1 MAPSDPQT
9 AALLAHVFSQTQAN
23 ISFLAAQNYI
33 SPTDASELISRL
45 TTAQSRGNTDASLAN
60 SMQALAVVPT
70 NTGRRSAPPPPPPRT
85 QRARAVW
92 AYNEDGREPNDLSFS
107 GGEIVEIVDETN
119 ADWWT
124 GKCRG
129 RQGLFPSNHVEKIDS
144 SASVTLPPPAPM
156 SPVRHLPQSMPPQP
170 MASYPPQG
178 YAPGYAEPKQSYGP
192 YGGYNV
198 PPPAPV
204 APVQVVEVQA
214 QPPPKKNRFGG
225 LGNTMANA
233 AAGGVGFGAGE

>member
-1 MAPSDPQT
+1 MAPSDPQA

-92 AYNEDGREPNDLSFS
+92 AYNEDGRVCRILLS
-107 GGEIVEIVDETN
+107 IVVHN
-119 ADWWT
+119 SF
-124 GKCRG
+124 
-129 RQGLFPSNHVEKIDS
+129 L
-144 SASVTLPPPAPM
+144 
-156 SPVRHLPQSMPPQP
+156 
-170 MASYPPQG
+170 
-178 YAPGYAEPKQSYGP
+178 
-192 YGGYNV
+192 
-198 PPPAPV
+198 
-204 APVQVVEVQA
+204 
-214 QPPPKKNRFGG
+214 
-225 LGNTMANA
+225 
-233 AAGGVGFGAGE
+233 